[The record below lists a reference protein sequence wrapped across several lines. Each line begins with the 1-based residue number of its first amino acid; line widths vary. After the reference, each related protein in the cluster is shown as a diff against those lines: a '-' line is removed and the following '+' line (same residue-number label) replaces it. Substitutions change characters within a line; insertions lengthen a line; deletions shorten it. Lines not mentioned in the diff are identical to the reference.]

1 MKKEERNKDYDHV
14 KRELNT
20 ERKISFFQIILIII
34 LLILGILLAV
44 FSDDNSYIAVWI
56 RELFN
61 K

>member
-14 KRELNT
+14 RRELNT